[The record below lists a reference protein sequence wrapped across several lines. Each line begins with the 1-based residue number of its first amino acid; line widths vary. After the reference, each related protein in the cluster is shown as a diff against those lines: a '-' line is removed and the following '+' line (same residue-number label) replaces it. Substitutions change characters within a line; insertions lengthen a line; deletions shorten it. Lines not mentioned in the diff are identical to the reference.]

1 MPRASWKGFLRLSL
15 VSCPIYLSPETTRTK
30 PIRLHQVWQA
40 TPADEAD
47 EVPDQARAQDVK
59 KSAAKFSLDDADDQA
74 IAGAIINQRTGTFDP
89 STYRDRYQEALR
101 KLIEA
106 KMKGVAIKPREV
118 STPPPVIDL
127 MAALKR
133 SLAGEAPAA
142 KAPGPAKTSASGRH
156 LIGASRRC
164 FYRYQVAEGGKK
176 SAPRSRPPSLRG
188 GGGRLSAAV
197 DLSLVF
203 GLLQAA
209 QPA

>member
-89 STYRDRYQEALR
+89 STYRDRYQEAAGVDRGQDEGSCHQAERGLNPTTRNRSDGGLETQPRRGGTGCEGTRSGKDKRIRAASDRRQPSLLLPVSGGRRR
-101 KLIEA
+101 KEERA
-106 KMKGVAIKPREV
+106 AEP
-118 STPPPVIDL
+118 STITGLKQRFGESLVDL
-127 MAALKR
+127 MAY
-133 SLAGEAPAA
+133 
-142 KAPGPAKTSASGRH
+142 GRTPW
-156 LIGASRRC
+156 S
-164 FYRYQVAEGGKK
+164 
-176 SAPRSRPPSLRG
+176 
-188 GGGRLSAAV
+188 
-197 DLSLVF
+197 
-203 GLLQAA
+203 
-209 QPA
+209 

>member
-15 VSCPIYLSPETTRTK
+15 VSCSIYLSPETTRTK

-106 KMKGVAIKPREV
+106 KMKGVAVKPREI

-142 KAPGPAKTSASGRH
+142 KGSRSGKDKRIRAASDRRQPSLLLPVSGGQRRKEERAAEPATT
-156 LIGASRRC
+156 SRR
-164 FYRYQVAEGGKK
+164 RKK
-176 SAPRSRPPSLRG
+176 A
-188 GGGRLSAAV
+188 
-197 DLSLVF
+197 
-203 GLLQAA
+203 
-209 QPA
+209 